1 MMPPQS
7 ISARADAGLDS
18 FGLAVVLPCPS
29 VVELAA
35 LAGYDFIR
43 IDCEHAM
50 MDASEL
56 RTMLQTARL
65 LGIPCQVRVPDLA
78 SITPLLGQE
87 PAGIMLPHVEG
98 VSDARFLTEACRFAP
113 LGRRGMD
120 GNTRRMRCEGMTREA
135 YMSYAQTN
143 LNLIVQL
150 ESRAALENIDEIL
163 SVPGIDMVATGRA
176 DLSQELGVPGQKEH
190 PDVIEAENF
199 IIRRALEHH
208 KVPVITASTP
218 ERIHALKQMGVYCFV
233 IGKDEELLNTGIRTR
248 IQCNR

>member
-87 PAGIMLPHVEG
+87 PAGIMLP
-98 VSDARFLTEACRFAP
+98 
-113 LGRRGMD
+113 
-120 GNTRRMRCEGMTREA
+120 
-135 YMSYAQTN
+135 Q
-143 LNLIVQL
+143 I
-150 ESRAALENIDEIL
+150 
-163 SVPGIDMVATGRA
+163 GRA
-176 DLSQELGVPGQKEH
+176 HV
-190 PDVIEAENF
+190 
-199 IIRRALEHH
+199 
-208 KVPVITASTP
+208 
-218 ERIHALKQMGVYCFV
+218 
-233 IGKDEELLNTGIRTR
+233 
-248 IQCNR
+248 

>member
-7 ISARADAGLDS
+7 ICARADAGLDS

-50 MDASEL
+50 MSASEL

-98 VSDARFLTEACRFAP
+98 VSDARFLMDACRFAP
-113 LGRRGMD
+113 WAGGEWMKIPAVCAVRG
-120 GNTRRMRCEGMTREA
+120 
-135 YMSYAQTN
+135 
-143 LNLIVQL
+143 
-150 ESRAALENIDEIL
+150 
-163 SVPGIDMVATGRA
+163 
-176 DLSQELGVPGQKEH
+176 
-190 PDVIEAENF
+190 
-199 IIRRALEHH
+199 
-208 KVPVITASTP
+208 
-218 ERIHALKQMGVYCFV
+218 
-233 IGKDEELLNTGIRTR
+233 
-248 IQCNR
+248 